1 MKKTLSLLMVVVML
15 GITLVSCGGKMT
27 EKDIIGEWKL
37 DSVKISD
44 EAAEK
49 TGMSAKDAEDAIEGI
64 YSLVTYDFREDGE
77 YAIIAFGQDGEVGE
91 WKLEGKKVVLDDG
104 SFAFE
109 IDGKK
114 LVLGEDGAKI
124 VFKKK

>member
-64 YSLVTYDFREDGE
+64 YSLATYDFREDGE
-77 YAIIAFGQDGEVGE
+77 YAIVAFGQDGEVGE

-104 SFAFE
+104 SVAFE

-114 LVLGEDGAKI
+114 LVLEEDGAKI